1 MTYESIALKLQLS
14 PQELQQASLRLFLD
28 HRLRL
33 IESQLL
39 NLARKYG
46 VQTVSELDRLVQTGQ
61 IHEAEAFEDYFEFD
75 HLETQRE
82 IMLDLLEEAVCLR

>member
-1 MTYESIALKLQLS
+1 MAYENVALKLQLS
-14 PQELQQASLRLFLD
+14 PQELERESLRLFLR

-39 NLARKYG
+39 GLARKYG
-46 VQTVSELDRLVQTGQ
+46 VQTVSELDRLAQTGQ

-75 HLETQRE
+75 HLEAERDTV
-82 IMLDLLEEAVCLR
+82 LGLLGELA